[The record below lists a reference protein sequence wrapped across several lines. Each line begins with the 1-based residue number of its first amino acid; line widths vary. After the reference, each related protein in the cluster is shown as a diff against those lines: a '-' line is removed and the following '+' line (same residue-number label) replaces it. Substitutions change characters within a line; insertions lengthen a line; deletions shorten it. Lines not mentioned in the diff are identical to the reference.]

1 MRFEGYG
8 DIPERLQTV
17 RLQTIRLTVWL
28 AAYTPLT
35 AGGMAAGDSSTT
47 LEMTGRFVVP
57 PLAGERWYAVPKGD
71 GIGLMGENIIDAAP
85 CGAWVTL
92 SF

>member
-1 MRFEGYG
+1 MRIEEVETTRWETS
-8 DIPERLQTV
+8 DNQTSD
-17 RLQTIRLTVWL
+17 IRLAVWL
-28 AAYTPLT
+28 AAYAPLT
-35 AGGMAAGDSSTT
+35 AGGMVAGDFSTT